1 MAMELYLFLL
11 FHFATLASIFFVIL
25 ELRNF
30 VSGTDGSRNQLKKRD
45 WLHIFTLNHKLKLN
59 FFYVNPLRHLIGI
72 VHDLAADIDSPH
84 SFEVCKSI
92 HEKLMDLVGD
102 RVPLVLVGNKTDL
115 HVDRRVT
122 HEQGKKLAEEMKA
135 VFMETSAK
143 QNQNVEDIFKLVVS
157 QMESLDGGVQGDD
170 KKNCLIM

>member
-1 MAMELYLFLL
+1 
-11 FHFATLASIFFVIL
+11 
-25 ELRNF
+25 
-30 VSGTDGSRNQLKKRD
+30 
-45 WLHIFTLNHKLKLN
+45 
-59 FFYVNPLRHLIGI
+59 
-72 VHDLAADIDSPH
+72 
-84 SFEVCKSI
+84 
-92 HEKLMDLVGD
+92 MDLVGD

-115 HVDRRVT
+115 HVDRRVS

-170 KKNCLIM
+170 KKNCLIMWYVPNIWYSLEYTYLLTYVHKIIK

>member
-1 MAMELYLFLL
+1 MGYRSVGKSSLAIQFVQGQFVDYYEPTIENTFNKTINIKGSQYELLL
-11 FHFATLASIFFVIL
+11 ADTAGQDEYSMFPAEYSADV
-25 ELRNF
+25 
-30 VSGTDGSRNQLKKRD
+30 DG
-45 WLHIFTLNHKLKLN
+45 
-59 FFYVNPLRHLIGI
+59 YVL
-72 VHDLAADIDSPH
+72 VYSIDSPH

-170 KKNCLIM
+170 KKNCIVM

>member
-1 MAMELYLFLL
+1 
-11 FHFATLASIFFVIL
+11 
-25 ELRNF
+25 
-30 VSGTDGSRNQLKKRD
+30 
-45 WLHIFTLNHKLKLN
+45 
-59 FFYVNPLRHLIGI
+59 
-72 VHDLAADIDSPH
+72 
-84 SFEVCKSI
+84 
-92 HEKLMDLVGD
+92 MDLVGD

-115 HVDRRVT
+115 HVDRRVSN
-122 HEQGKKLAEEMKA
+122 EQGKKLAEEMKA